1 MQQIPKSMHAVLLTG
16 HGGIDKLVYKTDV
29 EVPVPKPEEVLI
41 SVKGAGVNNTDI
53 NTRIGWYSK
62 SVTSDTNHGG
72 AVGLEDA
79 KTEDGS
85 WSGNPLN
92 FPLIQGADV
101 YGEIAMVGSDVSP
114 SRIGESVLVRTMQ
127 ENPDTFK
134 KNSCWTLG
142 SECNGGF
149 AQYTAVRSSE
159 AFEINS
165 DWSDTELASIP
176 CAYSTAEGLLQR
188 SEVEEEKIL
197 ITGASGGVGSAT
209 IQLAKLRNATVIA
222 QCAME
227 KSEEVLQIGADQI
240 VFRDSDLAAELGSDT
255 VDVVIDLVGGSNWT
269 QLLDIIKPGGRYA
282 TSGAIAGPIVE
293 LDLRTLYL
301 KDLTLYGCTFQ
312 PREVFRNL
320 IGYIED
326 NKIKPLVAKS
336 YPLKEIKQAQLDFLS
351 KKYTGKL
358 VLVPPDDKV

>member
-1 MQQIPKSMHAVLLTG
+1 MSQIPKTMHAVLLTG

-29 EVPVPKPEEVLI
+29 EVPFPKPDEVLI
-41 SVKGAGVNNTDI
+41 SVKGAGINNTDI

-62 SVTSDTNHGG
+62 SVTSDTSQGG
-72 AVGLEDA
+72 ATGLEDA
-79 KTEDGS
+79 KSEDSS
-85 WSGNPLN
+85 WSGKPLS

-101 YGEIAMVGSDVSP
+101 YGEIAKVGSNVNPTRVGD
-114 SRIGESVLVRTMQ
+114 SVLVRTMQ
-127 ENPDTFK
+127 ENPYTSE
-134 KNSCWTLG
+134 NSCWTLG

-159 AFEINS
+159 AFVINS
-165 DWSDTELASIP
+165 NWSATELASIP

-188 SEVEEEKIL
+188 SKVEKETVL
-197 ITGASGGVGSAT
+197 ITGASGGVGSAA
-209 IQLAKLRNATVIA
+209 IQLAKLRDATVIA
-222 QCAME
+222 QCARE
-227 KSEEVLQIGADQI
+227 KSKEVLQIGADRI
-240 VFRDSDLAAELGSDT
+240 VLRDSDLVAEMGRDS
-255 VDVVIDLVGGSNWT
+255 VDVVIDLVGGSRWT

-312 PREVFRNL
+312 PKVVFINL
-320 IGYIED
+320 IKYIED

-351 KKYTGKL
+351 KKFTGKL
-358 VLVPPDDKV
+358 VLVPPDDNV

>member
-1 MQQIPKSMHAVLLTG
+1 MHAVLLTG

-29 EVPVPKPEEVLI
+29 EVPVPKPGEVLI
-41 SVKGAGVNNTDI
+41 SVKGAGINNTDI

-62 SVTSDTNHGG
+62 SVTSDTNQGG
-72 AVGLEDA
+72 ADGLEDV
-79 KTEDGS
+79 KKDDSS

-101 YGEIAMVGSDVSP
+101 YGEIATVGSDVSP

-127 ENPDTFK
+127 ENPDTSE
-134 KNSCWTLG
+134 NSCWTLG

-159 AFEINS
+159 AFFINS
-165 DWSDTELASIP
+165 DWSATELASIP
-176 CAYSTAEGLLQR
+176 CAYSTAEGLLHR
-188 SEVEEEKIL
+188 SQVEKEIVL
-197 ITGASGGVGSAT
+197 ITGASGGVGSAA
-209 IQLAKLRNATVIA
+209 IQLAKLRDATVIA
-222 QCAME
+222 QCARE
-227 KSEEVLQIGADQI
+227 KSEEVLQIGADKI
-240 VFRDSDLAAELGSDT
+240 VFRDSDLVTEIGSDAI
-255 VDVVIDLVGGSNWT
+255 DVVIDLVVGSSWT

-301 KDLTLYGCTFQ
+301 KDLTLFGCTFQ
-312 PREVFRNL
+312 TKEVFINL
-320 IGYIED
+320 ITYIEN

-351 KKYTGKL
+351 KKFTGKL
-358 VLVPPDDKV
+358 VLVPPDDNF